1 MTRKQLTDKQIEER
15 FFKNKPGRSAQ
26 SAAQPIPAASNQ
38 TAVAADVAAHDQV
51 QALADGYGEGR
62 DVANQLLGQI
72 RATDAA
78 AQFLVTVTTSQLA
91 FVKESQG
98 YKALKGMKTGDV
110 TTFSGTWEDY
120 CALLGRSREQVDEAI
135 RNLNAFGEAAL
146 ESMQRIGIGYR
157 ELRQYRRLPA
167 DEQQALIEAAKAGD
181 KDGFLD
187 LAETMVARHA
197 SEKKTLEGKLEAKD
211 KVLADKAE
219 RINKLESDLDAATM
233 LTATKLPTAALDAAT
248 AAALSAMVQLLPA
261 VDALM
266 QVGDEGLQ
274 LRARQSVE
282 FLVQQLAGLCD
293 QFNIQVDLDGC
304 LPPPWLDA
312 AAIAALEERDAQ
324 QAATKAG
331 KKSKKTEG

>member
-1 MTRKQLTDKQIEER
+1 MADSLSKVT
-15 FFKNKPGRSAQ
+15 
-26 SAAQPIPAASNQ
+26 Q
-38 TAVAADVAAHDQV
+38 TVSISK
-51 QALADGYGEGR
+51 LAY
-62 DVANQLLGQI
+62 
-72 RATDAA
+72 
-78 AQFLVTVTTSQLA
+78 
-91 FVKESQG
+91 VKEHKL
-98 YKALKGMKTGDV
+98 YKALKGKKIPHGAEFSVAAQGGDAEKTPHGAE
-110 TTFSGTWEDY
+110 FLSGTWAEY
-120 CALLGRSREQVDEAI
+120 CSLLGKSEDQIDRDIA
-135 RNLNAFGEAAL
+135 NLQAFGEAAL
-146 ESMQRIGIGYR
+146 ESMSAMGIGYR
-157 ELRQYRRLPA
+157 DLRQYRRLPA
-167 DEQQALIEAAKAGD
+167 DEQQALIEVAKAGD

-187 LAETMVARHA
+187 LAETLVARHA

-219 RINKLESDLDAATM
+219 RINKLESDLDAATT
-233 LTATKLPTAALDAAT
+233 LTAPKLPTAALDAAT